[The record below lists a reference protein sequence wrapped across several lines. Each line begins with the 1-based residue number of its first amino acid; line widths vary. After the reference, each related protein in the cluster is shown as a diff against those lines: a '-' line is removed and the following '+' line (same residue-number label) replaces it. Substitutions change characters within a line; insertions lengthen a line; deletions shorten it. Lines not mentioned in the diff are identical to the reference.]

1 MYVLNWSDLAANVE
15 TIITDWPTIRRG
27 QKDTYSL
34 LLRLFSFSFFQVA
47 CLRKTR
53 SMGKKQNIL
62 TKSLFGVREKVWK
75 IAQLYT
81 FDKALVGRWFSQKLV
96 LCENNAKRSGSTL
109 PSCPLRRIY
118 GAGWG
123 NIKLGM
129 STIYKT
135 HVNYFQQFKKIKS
148 FDCTCGWWLC
158 PRKDPLYWW
167 QWFCV
172 NFWKQKTKNMCS
184 AVQKFAKKR
193 RKNGAPAQKFATS
206 ESPVNEFANP
216 AIH

>member
-1 MYVLNWSDLAANVE
+1 MW
-15 TIITDWPTIRRG
+15 
-27 QKDTYSL
+27 Q
-34 LLRLFSFSFFQVA
+34 
-47 CLRKTR
+47 
-53 SMGKKQNIL
+53 
-62 TKSLFGVREKVWK
+62 
-75 IAQLYT
+75 IAQIYT

-135 HVNYFQQFKKIKS
+135 HVNYFQQFKKNKS

-158 PRKDPLYWW
+158 HRKDPLYWW

-172 NFWKQKTKNMCS
+172 KFWKQKWVKKACL
-184 AVQKFAKKR
+184 AVKQFAKKKKKKTVPQLKSLQKERPQNKRICKTSDSLKPLAKNDDPVRQFTKTVIWYNNLR
-193 RKNGAPAQKFATS
+193 RGRPG
-206 ESPVNEFANP
+206 V
-216 AIH
+216 I